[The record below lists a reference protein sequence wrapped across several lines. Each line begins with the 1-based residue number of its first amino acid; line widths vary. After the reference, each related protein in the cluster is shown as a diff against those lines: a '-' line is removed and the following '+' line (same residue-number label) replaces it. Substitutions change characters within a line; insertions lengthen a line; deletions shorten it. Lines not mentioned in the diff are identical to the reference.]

1 MRLKRNLQASLH
13 PKRKS
18 KTKCHQLMTGMKRLP
33 RKKKTAKTETEE
45 VEVEEA
51 EEAVVEANS
60 EAGED
65 LNVAEVKMVT
75 AEMVKMGTV
84 EMVKM
89 DTVEVV
95 VEAEAETGMET
106 SETVNFVLAIAV
118 ENENLTVNEDLGEVN
133 EVIEEVEVTGAAITI
148 NNRTEAMSKRMETKS

>member
-1 MRLKRNLQASLH
+1 MGKPR
-13 PKRKS
+13 PRKS
-18 KTKCHQLMTGMKRLP
+18 RWKRTRRP
-33 RKKKTAKTETEE
+33 WWRPIQRP
-45 VEVEEA
+45 
-51 EEAVVEANS
+51 
-60 EAGED
+60 GD

>member
-33 RKKKTAKTETEE
+33 RKKKTAKIETEE
-45 VEVEEA
+45 VEVEEVA
-51 EEAVVEANS
+51 ETAVVVEANS
-60 EAGED
+60 EAEED
-65 LNVAEVKMVT
+65 LKEDAAVKMVT
-75 AEMVKMGTV
+75 AEMVKMVTV

-89 DTVEVV
+89 DIVEAVA
-95 VEAEAETGMET
+95 EAEAATGMET

-118 ENENLTVNEDLGEVN
+118 ENENLMGNEDLVEVN
-133 EVIEEVEVTGAAITI
+133 EVIVAEATVEVT
-148 NNRTEAMSKRMETKS
+148 RTAMSKRMETKS

>member
-1 MRLKRNLQASLH
+1 M
-13 PKRKS
+13 
-18 KTKCHQLMTGMKRLP
+18 P

-65 LNVAEVKMVT
+65 LNVVEVKMVT
-75 AEMVKMGTV
+75 AEMVKMVTV

>member
-65 LNVAEVKMVT
+65 LNVVEVKMVT
-75 AEMVKMGTV
+75 AEMVKMVTV